1 MARAFSVEDGGLNK
15 TSTVKSSRAREF
27 LDIDL
32 SFTPKSAG
40 DLYKKTSV
48 SSVKQA
54 LRNILLTQRTEKP
67 FAPYFGANL
76 REYLFEHADY
86 ITENKMNS
94 AIIESIR
101 AYEPRINPQTVKVYS
116 KMEPDANAIT
126 LTIIFNIQNST
137 AEEEFT
143 TRLTRLR

>member
-32 SFTPKSAG
+32 SFTPKGAG
-40 DLYKKTSV
+40 DLYKKTSI

-54 LRNILLTQRTEKP
+54 LRNILMTQRTEKP

-76 REYLFEHADY
+76 REFLFEHADY

-101 AYEPRINPQTVKVYS
+101 AYEPRVNPQTIKVYS

-137 AEEEFT
+137 ADEEFT

>member
-1 MARAFSVEDGGLNK
+1 M
-15 TSTVKSSRAREF
+15 
-27 LDIDL
+27 
-32 SFTPKSAG
+32 
-40 DLYKKTSV
+40 
-48 SSVKQA
+48 
-54 LRNILLTQRTEKP
+54 TQRTEKP

-76 REYLFEHADY
+76 REFLFEHADY

-101 AYEPRINPQTVKVYS
+101 AYEPRVNPQTIKVYS

-137 AEEEFT
+137 ADEEFT

>member
-54 LRNILLTQRTEKP
+54 LRNVLLTQRTEKP

-137 AEEEFT
+137 ADEEFT

>member
-101 AYEPRINPQTVKVYS
+101 AYEPRVNPQTVKVYS